1 MHQRTGDR
9 ERDSTRIVCRLFVSC
24 RISLRDCVQLQC
36 SSTVF
41 FCPQEQLQIPSL
53 STSPHKHQTTE
64 AATIGPS
71 LISAAVDVVP
81 LKKLSGG
88 RRSLAGRRWYV
99 DRIYNHLTLPIQTR
113 IPKVNHRGRR
123 YPSYK

>member
-1 MHQRTGDR
+1 MQQHSLLL
-9 ERDSTRIVCRLFVSC
+9 STRTIAE
-24 RISLRDCVQLQC
+24 SL
-36 SSTVF
+36 
-41 FCPQEQLQIPSL
+41 SL
-53 STSPHKHQTTE
+53 STSPRKHQTTE

-99 DRIYNHLTLPIQTR
+99 DRIYNHLTPPIQTR

-123 YPSYK
+123 YPSYSRVDCLSGHSVRRLVNVEWPGKGSTR